1 MKHLCHLILYKWSS
15 KVKQRI
21 ALSTCFFLSGF
32 CFSSWASRIPTI
44 KTAFNFSEAEL
55 GNLLLVMPIASLIGL
70 PISGWMVSKFSSRNP
85 LVLSMVFFGIS
96 LFVIGFTSNLIALII
111 AVAVFSFCMRII
123 NIFMNTQTITLQK
136 KFKRKII
143 GSFHG
148 IWSAGGL
155 TGVALCTLVL
165 KFNISMVTHMV
176 IVSLFTSIF
185 AIISYFYL
193 LKNDRST
200 SGNKIKFG
208 KPDPFI
214 FYLGILIFFA
224 SVCEGGMFDW
234 SSVYFKDV
242 VGEDIFT
249 LGYFTFMIFMAL
261 SRFSSDLVIEKIGM
275 QKSYFLSAILIVLG
289 IATVILLPYF
299 WPALVG
305 FSLIGLGTAA
315 VIPMIF
321 ISAGDSKKYSAGMAI
336 SIISTYG
343 ILGRLL
349 GPPLVGYLAELFS
362 LKLAFLLFL
371 FCGIMLIPF
380 SKKLFKL
387 Y

>member
-1 MKHLCHLILYKWSS
+1 MQL

-44 KTAFNFSEAEL
+44 KTIFNFSEADL

-85 LVLSMVFFGIS
+85 LVLSMLFFAAS
-96 LFVIGFTSNLIALII
+96 LFVVGYTTNIVALVI

-155 TGVALCTLVL
+155 TGVALCTLLL
-165 KFNISMVTHMV
+165 KFNISIATHML
-176 IVSLFTSIF
+176 IVTLFTFTAASV
-185 AIISYFYL
+185 AYFYL

-242 VGEDIFT
+242 VGEEIFT
-249 LGYFTFMIFMAL
+249 LGYFTFMVFMAI
-261 SRFSSDLVIEKIGM
+261 SRFSSDRVIEKIGM
-275 QKSYFLSAILIVLG
+275 QKSYYLSAILIMLG

-321 ISAGDSKKYSAGMAI
+321 ISAGDSTKYSAGMAI

-349 GPPLVGYLAELFS
+349 GPPIIGYLAELFS

-371 FCGIMLIPF
+371 GCGMMLIPF
-380 SKKLFKL
+380 SRSLFKL
-387 Y
+387 YQK

>member
-1 MKHLCHLILYKWSS
+1 MQL

-44 KTAFNFSEAEL
+44 KTIFNFSEADL
-55 GNLLLVMPIASLIGL
+55 GNLLLVMPIASLIGFL
-70 PISGWMVSKFSSRNP
+70 ISGWMVSKFSSRNP
-85 LVLSMVFFGIS
+85 LVLSMLFFAAS
-96 LFVIGFTSNLIALII
+96 LFVVGYTTNIVALVI

-155 TGVALCTLVL
+155 TGVALCTLLL
-165 KFNISMVTHMV
+165 KFNISIATHML
-176 IVSLFTSIF
+176 IVTLFTCTAASV
-185 AIISYFYL
+185 AYFYL

-242 VGEDIFT
+242 VGEEIFT
-249 LGYFTFMIFMAL
+249 LGYFTFMVFMAI
-261 SRFSSDLVIEKIGM
+261 SRFSSDRVIEKIGM
-275 QKSYFLSAILIVLG
+275 QKSYYLSAILIVLG

-299 WPALVG
+299 WPALIG

-321 ISAGDSKKYSAGMAI
+321 ISAGDSTKYSAGMAI

-349 GPPLVGYLAELFS
+349 GPPIIGYLAELFS

-371 FCGIMLIPF
+371 GCGIMLIPF
-380 SKKLFKL
+380 SRSLFKL
-387 Y
+387 YQK

>member
-1 MKHLCHLILYKWSS
+1 MQL

-44 KTAFNFSEAEL
+44 KTIFNFSEADL

-85 LVLSMVFFGIS
+85 LILAMLFFAASVLVVGYTTNI
-96 LFVIGFTSNLIALII
+96 IALVV
-111 AVAVFSFCMRII
+111 AVSVFSFCMRIL

-155 TGVALCTLVL
+155 TGVAFCTLLL
-165 KFNISMVTHMV
+165 KLDISIQTHMLLV
-176 IVSLFTSIF
+176 TLITVLG
-185 AIISYFYL
+185 AITAYFYL
-193 LKNDRST
+193 LKNDKSEG
-200 SGNKIKFG
+200 GNKIKLG

-234 SSVYFKDV
+234 SSVYFEDV
-242 VGEDIFT
+242 VGEEIFT
-249 LGYFTFMIFMAL
+249 LGYFTFMVFMAL
-261 SRFSSDLVIEKIGM
+261 SRFSSDRVIEKIGM
-275 QKSYFLSAILIVLG
+275 QNSYYLSSGLIVLG
-289 IATVILLPYF
+289 IAIVILLPYL

-305 FSLIGLGTAA
+305 FSLIGLGVAA

-321 ISAGDSKKYSAGMAI
+321 TSAGDSKKYSAGMAI

-349 GPPLVGYLAELFS
+349 GPPIIGYLAELFS

-371 FCGIMLIPF
+371 ICGLMLIPF
-380 SKKLFKL
+380 SRKLFTL
-387 Y
+387 YEK

>member
-1 MKHLCHLILYKWSS
+1 MQL

-44 KTAFNFSEAEL
+44 KTIFNFSEADL

-85 LVLSMVFFGIS
+85 LVLSMLFFAAS
-96 LFVIGFTSNLIALII
+96 LFVVGYTTNIVALVI

-155 TGVALCTLVL
+155 TGVALCTLLL
-165 KFNISMVTHMV
+165 KFNISIATHML
-176 IVSLFTSIF
+176 IVTLFTFTAAS
-185 AIISYFYL
+185 AAYFYL

-242 VGEDIFT
+242 VGEEIFT
-249 LGYFTFMIFMAL
+249 LGYFTFMVFMAI
-261 SRFSSDLVIEKIGM
+261 SRFSSDRVIEKIGM
-275 QKSYFLSAILIVLG
+275 QKSYYLSAILIVLG

-321 ISAGDSKKYSAGMAI
+321 ISAGDSTKYSAGMAI

-349 GPPLVGYLAELFS
+349 GPPIIGYLAELFS

-371 FCGIMLIPF
+371 GCGMMLIPF
-380 SKKLFKL
+380 SRSLFKL
-387 Y
+387 YQK

>member
-1 MKHLCHLILYKWSS
+1 MQL

-44 KTAFNFSEAEL
+44 KAIFNFSEADL

-85 LVLSMVFFGIS
+85 LVLSMLFFSAS
-96 LFVIGFTSNLIALII
+96 LFVVGYTTNIVALVI

-155 TGVALCTLVL
+155 TGVALCTLLL
-165 KFNISMVTHMV
+165 KFNISIATHML
-176 IVSLFTSIF
+176 IVTLFTCTAASV
-185 AIISYFYL
+185 AYFYL

-242 VGEDIFT
+242 VGEEIFT
-249 LGYFTFMIFMAL
+249 LGYFTFMVFMAI
-261 SRFSSDLVIEKIGM
+261 SRFSSDRVIEKIGM
-275 QKSYFLSAILIVLG
+275 QKSYYLSAILIVLG

-321 ISAGDSKKYSAGMAI
+321 ISAGDSTKYSAGMAI

-349 GPPLVGYLAELFS
+349 GPPIIGYLAELFS

-371 FCGIMLIPF
+371 GCGMMLIPF
-380 SKKLFKL
+380 SRSLFKL
-387 Y
+387 YQK

>member
-1 MKHLCHLILYKWSS
+1 M
-15 KVKQRI
+15 
-21 ALSTCFFLSGF
+21 
-32 CFSSWASRIPTI
+32 
-44 KTAFNFSEAEL
+44 FNFSEADL

-85 LVLSMVFFGIS
+85 LVLSMLFFAAS
-96 LFVIGFTSNLIALII
+96 LFVVGYTTNIVALVI

-155 TGVALCTLVL
+155 TGVALCTLLL
-165 KFNISMVTHMV
+165 KFNISIATHML
-176 IVSLFTSIF
+176 IVTLFTFTAASV
-185 AIISYFYL
+185 AYFYL

-242 VGEDIFT
+242 VGEEIFT
-249 LGYFTFMIFMAL
+249 LGYFTFMVFMAI
-261 SRFSSDLVIEKIGM
+261 SRFSSDRVIEKIGM
-275 QKSYFLSAILIVLG
+275 QKSYYLSAILIVLG

-299 WPALVG
+299 LPALVG

-321 ISAGDSKKYSAGMAI
+321 ISAGDSTKYSAGMAI

-349 GPPLVGYLAELFS
+349 GPPIIGYLAELFS

-371 FCGIMLIPF
+371 GCGIMLIPF
-380 SKKLFKL
+380 SRSLFKL
-387 Y
+387 YQK

>member
-1 MKHLCHLILYKWSS
+1 MQL

-44 KTAFNFSEAEL
+44 KTIFNFSEADL

-85 LVLSMVFFGIS
+85 LVLSMLFFAAS
-96 LFVIGFTSNLIALII
+96 LFIVGYTNNIVALVI

-155 TGVALCTLVL
+155 TGVALCTLLL
-165 KFNISMVTHMV
+165 KFNISIATHML
-176 IVSLFTSIF
+176 IVTLFTFTAASV
-185 AIISYFYL
+185 AYFYL

-242 VGEDIFT
+242 VGEEIFT
-249 LGYFTFMIFMAL
+249 LGYFTFMVFMAI
-261 SRFSSDLVIEKIGM
+261 SRFSSDRVIEKIGM
-275 QKSYFLSAILIVLG
+275 QKSYYLSAILIVLG

-321 ISAGDSKKYSAGMAI
+321 ISAGDSTKYSAGMAI

-349 GPPLVGYLAELFS
+349 GPPIIGYLAELFS

-371 FCGIMLIPF
+371 GCGMMLIPF
-380 SKKLFKL
+380 SRSLFKL
-387 Y
+387 YQK